1 MLGTDGLEDLLVGV
15 PEGVRIEHPS
25 RFGRREHVGISR
37 VLLVFLHQQV
47 HCLLRDRQDADG
59 IVGFGLAHYQFSLGA
74 GHLLC
79 DRDGS
84 VLHVQVCPEEGQQLS
99 PSQSRGQFQIE
110 RSQQPPLVRFHQIG
124 ADLLFRQNF
133 HLPLF
138 HLWKLAAPGW
148 VHQDQPLRH
157 SLFQTVVQQG
167 MDAVDHPD
175 TQALV
180 FQFDVLV
187 SLYPP
192 VLLEIVVEFL
202 DLDRS
207 ELVQL
212 DVSQFGDDVV
222 VDVV

>member
-1 MLGTDGLEDLLVGV
+1 
-15 PEGVRIEHPS
+15 
-25 RFGRREHVGISR
+25 
-37 VLLVFLHQQV
+37 
-47 HCLLRDRQDADG
+47 
-59 IVGFGLAHYQFSLGA
+59 
-74 GHLLC
+74 
-79 DRDGS
+79 
-84 VLHVQVCPEEGQQLS
+84 
-99 PSQSRGQFQIE
+99 
-110 RSQQPPLVRFHQIG
+110 
-124 ADLLFRQNF
+124 
-133 HLPLF
+133 
-138 HLWKLAAPGW
+138 
-148 VHQDQPLRH
+148 
-157 SLFQTVVQQG
+157 

>member
-1 MLGTDGLEDLLVGV
+1 M
-15 PEGVRIEHPS
+15 
-25 RFGRREHVGISR
+25 
-37 VLLVFLHQQV
+37 
-47 HCLLRDRQDADG
+47 
-59 IVGFGLAHYQFSLGA
+59 
-74 GHLLC
+74 
-79 DRDGS
+79 
-84 VLHVQVCPEEGQQLS
+84 
-99 PSQSRGQFQIE
+99 
-110 RSQQPPLVRFHQIG
+110 
-124 ADLLFRQNF
+124 
-133 HLPLF
+133 
-138 HLWKLAAPGW
+138 
-148 VHQDQPLRH
+148 
-157 SLFQTVVQQG
+157 
-167 MDAVDHPD
+167 DHPD